1 MSPRRPEIPAVL
13 TRHGI
18 APEADEATLLAELA
32 ARGWE
37 VRVADRRD
45 DGVRLQ
51 PRYRA
56 GAFRQ
61 RPTGAPGRRQPWLL
75 DHHQGSGRTA
85 DGALRQVL
93 AAVLAREEE
102 SG

>member
-1 MSPRRPEIPAVL
+1 VSPRRPEIPAVL
-13 TRHGI
+13 ARHGI
-18 APEADEATLLAELA
+18 DPAADEVTLLAELA

-37 VRVADRRD
+37 VRVEDRRD

-56 GAFRQ
+56 VAFRQ
-61 RPTGAPGRRQPWLL
+61 RPSGTPGRRPPWLP
-75 DHHQGSGRTA
+75 DHHQGSGQTA